1 MFVFIC
7 ILFINKNVNGI
18 YIECDNKSPEYE
30 KNIDFSSLKTN
41 IKAIALYLPQFHET
55 KENNQF
61 WGKGFTEWTNVKRGR
76 PLYEGHHQPRFPGDE
91 YGYLGYYDLKN
102 IKVFERQ
109 VKLAKSHGIYGFGIY
124 YYWFSGKKVL
134 QKPLDNFM
142 KHSHIEFH
150 FLLIWANENWT
161 KKWNGGDQ
169 EILIK
174 QEYRQND
181 PQKYIKDIKKYII
194 DRRYIRIDNKP
205 VLGLYE
211 PSKIPNL
218 ARTISIWREKSKE
231 LGIGNIFILICMN
244 KNKTQDFER
253 LNLFD
258 GAYEF
263 PPRNSFENLRIPNKR
278 TLLYS
283 ELLYKS
289 SLFNETRINFK
300 NFSLFRGTMVEW
312 DNSAR
317 TINHEI
323 FENYSPEQFYIF
335 NKIIVNWTLNHY
347 NKENQFIF
355 INAWN
360 EWGEGSYL
368 EPDDKFGYAS
378 INSLSKAI
386 FGISYSENFSSIGEN
401 RIAFFVFL
409 NNEYLIEEI
418 INKINNIPYIYD
430 LFIYIN
436 NNINKEF
443 LNQYIV
449 LNSKAYY
456 YEIKLI
462 DNEKIYLLIFLYN
475 FRYKAKKYKYISHI
489 NSIYPDDIDYFD
501 EWKNYIYNN
510 LIGNSKIISEI
521 ISDFE
526 KNKEIGFIF
535 PEIYYKSKVQCH
547 DKINDMD
554 LIYLN
559 HFLRKIN
566 PRAAILNKYVD
577 FPEGNM
583 FWAKINAIYQIFHL
597 YPKIVFTKKNILMIE
612 RYFSKIWVFLVKI
625 NGFFYKK
632 IFKHL

>member
-1 MFVFIC
+1 
-7 ILFINKNVNGI
+7 
-18 YIECDNKSPEYE
+18 
-30 KNIDFSSLKTN
+30 
-41 IKAIALYLPQFHET
+41 
-55 KENNQF
+55 
-61 WGKGFTEWTNVKRGR
+61 
-76 PLYEGHHQPRFPGDE
+76 
-91 YGYLGYYDLKN
+91 
-102 IKVFERQ
+102 
-109 VKLAKSHGIYGFGIY
+109 
-124 YYWFSGKKVL
+124 
-134 QKPLDNFM
+134 M

-300 NFSLFRGTMVEW
+300 NFSFFRGTMVEW

-335 NKIIVNWTLNHY
+335 NKIY
-347 NKENQFIF
+347 K
-355 INAWN
+355 
-360 EWGEGSYL
+360 
-368 EPDDKFGYAS
+368 
-378 INSLSKAI
+378 
-386 FGISYSENFSSIGEN
+386 
-401 RIAFFVFL
+401 
-409 NNEYLIEEI
+409 I
-418 INKINNIPYIYD
+418 I
-430 LFIYIN
+430 L
-436 NNINKEF
+436 
-443 LNQYIV
+443 L
-449 LNSKAYY
+449 
-456 YEIKLI
+456 LI
-462 DNEKIYLLIFLYN
+462 DLIIYLY
-475 FRYKAKKYKYISHI
+475 
-489 NSIYPDDIDYFD
+489 
-501 EWKNYIYNN
+501 
-510 LIGNSKIISEI
+510 
-521 ISDFE
+521 
-526 KNKEIGFIF
+526 
-535 PEIYYKSKVQCH
+535 
-547 DKINDMD
+547 
-554 LIYLN
+554 
-559 HFLRKIN
+559 
-566 PRAAILNKYVD
+566 
-577 FPEGNM
+577 
-583 FWAKINAIYQIFHL
+583 
-597 YPKIVFTKKNILMIE
+597 
-612 RYFSKIWVFLVKI
+612 
-625 NGFFYKK
+625 
-632 IFKHL
+632 